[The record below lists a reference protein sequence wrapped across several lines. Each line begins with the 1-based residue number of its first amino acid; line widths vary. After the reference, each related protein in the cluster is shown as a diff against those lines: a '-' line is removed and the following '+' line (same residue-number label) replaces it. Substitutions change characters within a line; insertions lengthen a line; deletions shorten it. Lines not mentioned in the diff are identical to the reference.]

1 MSSSTVFLTSWKK
14 YEIMKPMADVFLFLR
29 QGWNNIW
36 KQNTIWLFG
45 ALPILFQLFPSS
57 QSKPVPDLSDVFLPL
72 VALLILLISTLLSI
86 IGVPFLAYCF
96 SIGKPASVQ
105 ETLSAV
111 RKFSA
116 RVIGCSCL
124 GFLILSPCLFL
135 ILGISMDNTTKPPH
149 LSNTAALM
157 FLPLSAFGALFN
169 FSFFGFFANDSG
181 IRRNL
186 KDAWTLFTA
195 HFGVLAI
202 LGIILVIMFQIFS
215 VAAGISTLLIQSGFD
230 ITTLNKLDYI
240 NPSMTLNRNILFIL
254 INGLGR
260 TIFSVF
266 NTSVFALAY
275 LKYSGVKTQRQF

>member
-1 MSSSTVFLTSWKK
+1 
-14 YEIMKPMADVFLFLR
+14 MADVFLFIR

-57 QSKPVPDLSDVFLPL
+57 QSKPVQDLSDVFLPL
-72 VALLILLISTLLSI
+72 VALLILLISTLLSM
-86 IGVPFLAYCF
+86 IGVPYLAYCF

-124 GFLILSPCLFL
+124 GLIILVPCLFL
-135 ILGISMDNTTKPPH
+135 AFTISTNTSTQTLSTSNKFILM
-149 LSNTAALM
+149 L
-157 FLPLSAFGALFN
+157 FPLSIFSALWD

-181 IRRNL
+181 IRKNL

-202 LGIILVIMFQIFS
+202 LGIILVIIFHIFS
-215 VAAGISTLLIQSGFD
+215 IVAGISTLLIQSGFD
-230 ITTLNKLDYI
+230 LTSLSKLDYI
-240 NPSMTLNRNILFIL
+240 NPSMSLSKNILFVL
-254 INGLGR
+254 ISGLGQ
-260 TIFSVF
+260 TIFTVF
-266 NTSVFALAY
+266 GASVFAIAY
-275 LKYSGVKTQRQF
+275 LKYSSVKTQRQS

>member
-1 MSSSTVFLTSWKK
+1 MT
-14 YEIMKPMADVFLFLR
+14 DVFLFLR

-36 KQNTIWLFG
+36 QQNTIWLFG
-45 ALPILFQLFPSS
+45 ALPILFQLFPAS
-57 QSKPVPDLSDVFLPL
+57 QFKPVQDLSEVFLPL
-72 VALLILLISTLLSI
+72 VALLILIILFLLNI
-86 IGVPFLAYCF
+86 IGVPYLAYCF

-105 ETLSAV
+105 ETVSAV

-135 ILGISMDNTTKPPH
+135 ILGISMDNTTQPPH
-149 LSNTAALM
+149 ISNKATLI
-157 FLPLSAFGALFN
+157 FLPLSIFSALLD

-181 IRRNL
+181 IRKSL

-202 LGIILVIMFQIFS
+202 LGIILVIIFRIFS
-215 VAAGISTLLIQSGFD
+215 AAAGISTLLIQSGFD
-230 ITTLNKLDYI
+230 TTSLSKLDYL
-240 NPSMTLNRNILFIL
+240 NPSMALSRNILFVL
-254 INGLGR
+254 ISGLGQ

-266 NTSVFALAY
+266 SASVFALAY
-275 LKYSGVKTQRQF
+275 LKYSGVKPQRQF

>member
-1 MSSSTVFLTSWKK
+1 MTKT
-14 YEIMKPMADVFLFLR
+14 MAEVFLFLR

-45 ALPILFQLFPSS
+45 ALPILVQLFPSS
-57 QSKPVPDLSDVFLPL
+57 QSKPVQDLSDVFLPL
-72 VALLILLISTLLSI
+72 VALIILLISALLSI
-86 IGVPFLAYCF
+86 IGVPYLAYCF

-124 GFLILSPCLFL
+124 GFLIFSPCLFL
-135 ILGISMDNTTKPPH
+135 ILGISMDNTTQPPH
-149 LSNTAALM
+149 ISNKATLL
-157 FLPLSAFGALFN
+157 FLPFSIFSALFDI
-169 FSFFGFFANDSG
+169 SFFGFFANDSG

-186 KDAWTLFTA
+186 KDAWALFTA
-195 HFGVLAI
+195 HFGILAI
-202 LGIILVIMFQIFS
+202 LGIILVIMSHLFS
-215 VAAGISTLLIQSGFD
+215 VAAGISTLFIQSGFD
-230 ITTLNKLDYI
+230 ITSLSKLDYI

-254 INGLGR
+254 TNGLGQ

-266 NTSVFALAY
+266 SASVFALAY
-275 LKYSGVKTQRQF
+275 LKYSGVKPQRQF